1 MKLYELFKNCVEGKY
16 NHTENG
22 GDYFSKRIGNT
33 LYIYFQCSNGKED
46 WKNNLDFPARP
57 YDKMGKFTWF
67 IHRGFSRVW
76 KSVKP
81 LIRDIIKDVTIK
93 NIVIV
98 GYSHGAA
105 LAALCHE
112 YVWFNRPDLRGKFVG
127 YGFGCPR
134 IFWGLKPKKLAL
146 RWKRFTVIRNIDDIV
161 THVPPFLLGYSHVGN
176 IIEIGKRGKYSK
188 VDAHRPENILHEL
201 KEIDL

>member
-16 NHTENG
+16 IHTENG
-22 GDYFSKRIGNT
+22 GDYFSKRLGNT

-46 WKNNLDFPARP
+46 WKNNLDFPAKP
-57 YDKMGKFTWF
+57 YSKMGKFTWF

-81 LIRDIIKDVTIK
+81 FIRDIIKDNTIK

-112 YVWFNRPDLRGKFVG
+112 YIWFNRPDLREKFVG

-134 IFWGLKPKKLAL
+134 IFWGLKPPKLAL

-161 THVPPFLLGYSHVGN
+161 THAPPLIFGYSHVGN
-176 IIEIGKRGKYSK
+176 IIKIGKRGKYSK
-188 VDAHRPENILHEL
+188 VDAHRPENILKEL
-201 KEIDL
+201 MENDL